1 MLNLLHPRKII
12 GTLAAPIKKSGG
24 HVLLE
29 CDVKRYTRSLLQ
41 GIAYIHSHGY
51 GHCDLKPE
59 NVLLVPTESVEFA
72 PKVGDFGLT
81 KKIEKNKKRKLL
93 VDHIQ
98 EPSSDIWAF
107 GCIVFEMF
115 LGKSV
120 WIDTYEL
127 LKIPSEISKDGKDFL
142 KGCLVKKATFR
153 FTAEMLLNHPFVS
166 GLDNIKGSEFGK
178 ILDEGWMDSIVTL
191 SDVGNEF
198 GTSSYSE
205 DWSFISGALYLMTSG
220 VLQYP

>member
-72 PKVGDFGLT
+72 PKV
-81 KKIEKNKKRKLL
+81 
-93 VDHIQ
+93 
-98 EPSSDIWAF
+98 S
-107 GCIVFEMF
+107 
-115 LGKSV
+115 
-120 WIDTYEL
+120 DTYEL

-198 GTSSYSE
+198 ASLNLPNQQSKEVVLQCAMIDKDVFESSTQDSSNLVE
-205 DWSFISGALYLMTSG
+205 QCPAVFFIPSGAH
-220 VLQYP
+220 

>member
-72 PKVGDFGLT
+72 PK
-81 KKIEKNKKRKLL
+81 
-93 VDHIQ
+93 

-120 WIDTYEL
+120 SDTYEL

-198 GTSSYSE
+198 VSLNLPNQQSKEVVLQCAMIDKDVFESPTQDSSNLVE
-205 DWSFISGALYLMTSG
+205 QCPAVFFIPSGAH
-220 VLQYP
+220 